1 MNQIQNYKFNGKDVR
16 MMLINNEPYFVGK
29 DVASILGYKDLNRAV
44 NQHVDEED
52 RKFLSR
58 KGSGDSYITLW
69 SKNDWA
75 KKVIIN
81 ESGLY
86 SLILSS
92 KLPDAKKFK
101 HWVTSKVL
109 PSIRKT
115 GSYNV
120 KQDTPSYQI
129 ADSIER
135 AKAWIKEETVR
146 RNQAKQLE
154 AEKPKVDYYE
164 SQMNNPGLITTSE
177 IAKNYGWS
185 AQKLN
190 KYLATKQIQFKR
202 GSTWMIYQKYQGKGL
217 AALQQYSD
225 TDNKYLF
232 SSLHWT
238 AKGRKFI
245 YDLLKK
251 DGIKPLVE
259 TQAEHKTYQ
268 LP

>member
-1 MNQIQNYKFNGKDVR
+1 MNKQSQIQTYKFNDKDVR
-16 MMLINNEPYFVGK
+16 MMLINDEPYFIGN
-29 DVASILGYKDLNRAV
+29 DVAKILGYSNYRKAV
-44 NQHVDEED
+44 LTHVDSD
-52 RKFLSR
+52 DKLRSQIGYAGQNR
-58 KGSGDSYITLW
+58 NVTM
-69 SKNDWA
+69 
-75 KKVIIN
+75 IN

-115 GSYNV
+115 GSYNI
-120 KQDTPSYQI
+120 KQNTPSYQI

-154 AEKPKVDYYE
+154 AEKPKVNYYD

-202 GSTWMIYQKYQGKGL
+202 GKTWMIYQKYQGKGL

-238 AKGRKFI
+238 AKGRKFV
-245 YDLLKK
+245 YDLLKQ
-251 DGIKPLVE
+251 DGIEPLVE
-259 TQAEHKTYQ
+259 KQAEHKMYT